1 MRFAAIAD
9 IHGNSDALAA
19 VLADIAALDIDDV
32 VNLGDH
38 LSGPLEPVRTA
49 DMLMARS
56 FPSVRGDQDRHMI
69 DLHRAGDLSRRDV
82 RALRQEH
89 VAWLAAQ
96 PATLLYRDEVFMC
109 HAAPDDDAAFWLED
123 ILADGTPR
131 PNALASIETR
141 AAGIDASLILCGH
154 SHIPRLIR
162 LGDGRL
168 IVNPGSVGLP
178 GYRLATPKRYHVE
191 AGTPDACYAIAERRL
206 EQWSVTFRYVP
217 YDPAAMAALAR
228 QGGRP
233 DWANAIATGW
243 VA

>member
-9 IHGNSDALAA
+9 IHGNCDALAA
-19 VLADIAALDIDDV
+19 VLADIASLGIDDV

-38 LSGPLEPVRTA
+38 LSGPLAPIQTA
-49 DMLMARS
+49 EMLMARD

-69 DLHRAGDLSRRDV
+69 DRHRAGDLSRGDV
-82 RALRQEH
+82 RALRQEQ

-96 PATLLYRDEVFMC
+96 PATLLYRDEVFLC
-109 HAAPDDDAAFWLED
+109 HAAPDDDAAFWLEGITEGD
-123 ILADGTPR
+123 TPR
-131 PNALASIETR
+131 PSNLASIEAR

-154 SHIPRLIR
+154 SHIPRIVR

-178 GYRLATPKRYHVE
+178 GYRISTPKRYHVQT
-191 AGTPDACYAIAERRL
+191 GTPDACYAIAERRDGC
-206 EQWSVTFRYVP
+206 WSLTFRDVP
-217 YDPAAMAALAR
+217 YDGTAMAALAR
-228 QGGRP
+228 RGGRP

-243 VA
+243 VE